1 MDHFKAAVVLV
12 IGVSFTLPLLLD
24 AETTTQTT
32 TQSTTTTEYT
42 GCKNWETKSPPSEH
56 CDYYCGSQIVS
67 AYNYLCSSGRKRTA
81 TGMVFKNIIN

>member
-24 AETTTQTT
+24 AETA

-42 GCKNWETKSPPSEH
+42 GCKNWEANLPPSEG
-56 CDYYCGSQIVS
+56 CEYYCGGQIVA
-67 AYNYLCSSGRKRTA
+67 AYNYLCSSGRKRTVK
-81 TGMVFKNIIN
+81 GMVFKNIIE